1 MVPSMLNRISEKE
14 YNSKLTGFKK
24 KTPPIHTSVDDQ
36 IRNQKG
42 NPNKMRVVFIQDS
55 LEVSQ

>member
-1 MVPSMLNRISEKE
+1 MVPSMLNIITDKE
-14 YNSKLTGFKK
+14 YNRIFTDFKNK
-24 KTPPIHTSVDDQ
+24 PPPIHTSVGNQ

>member
-1 MVPSMLNRISEKE
+1 MLNIITDKE
-14 YNSKLTGFKK
+14 YNRIFTDFKN
-24 KTPPIHTSVDDQ
+24 KTPPIHTSVGNQ

>member
-1 MVPSMLNRISEKE
+1 MVPSMLNIITDKE
-14 YNSKLTGFKK
+14 YNRIFTDFKN
-24 KTPPIHTSVDDQ
+24 KTPPIHTSVGNQ

-42 NPNKMRVVFIQDS
+42 NPNKMRVVFIQGS